1 MTFSQGSM
9 VKPTNTLNRRVL
21 ACRPQQQNATWVVFL
36 QEQGLDVLDIPLLQ
50 IADIETAANKQAVKE
65 IILKLDAFDYLIFVS
80 QNAVRHAF
88 EWIDDFWPE
97 LPEQQ
102 LMFAIGSKTAAAIA
116 DICKNY
122 YPSSSINLVANQTA
136 MNSEALLE
144 HELMRAPEGK
154 KILIFK
160 GAGGRK
166 FLEQNLRSRGAE
178 VSTCSLYERSLP
190 DEAVDSFTNLELD
203 KARDIFVVFSGE
215 TLNNLDTA
223 LEGNAYP
230 DKKTIPLVVP
240 GERVAELAKNLG
252 FENIHTAENA
262 SETSMWHTLASL
274 SSLKND

>member
-1 MTFSQGSM
+1 M
-9 VKPTNTLNRRVL
+9 VKPTNTSIIRRVL
-21 ACRPQQQNATWVVFL
+21 ACRPQQQNAAWVAFL

-65 IILKLDAFDYLIFVS
+65 IILKLDSFDYLIFVS

-102 LMFAIGSKTAAAIA
+102 LMFAIGSKTAAAIS
-116 DICKNY
+116 DICENY
-122 YPSSSINLVANQTA
+122 YPSSSVRLVANQAA

-144 HELMRAPEGK
+144 NKYMLAVEGK

-160 GAGGRK
+160 GAGGRQQ
-166 FLEQNLRSRGAE
+166 LEQSLRDRGAE

-190 DEAVDSFTNLELD
+190 DEAVDSFAELELD
-203 KARDIFVVFSGE
+203 KMRDIFAVFSGE

-223 LEGNAYP
+223 LEANLYP
-230 DKKTIPLVVP
+230 DKKAISLVVP
-240 GERVAELAKNLG
+240 GARVAELAKALG
-252 FENIHTAENA
+252 FQQVYTAENA
-262 SETSMWHTLASL
+262 SETSMWHTLASIPGV
-274 SSLKND
+274 KND